1 MIVHHHSIRMFFSLR
16 VVNMQLIKNFS
27 IRCRPEENPMAW
39 SHSTFELRNIGV
51 SVHATQDTERTQA
64 PLLTLGLYSCNT
76 SDRVFEESKSPH
88 NLLGEDQSPT
98 ALIKYNA
105 FWESPNATSLTWL
118 GLLYSIFCL
127 TSQIQS
133 QGDGRSRA
141 QNSAS
146 STWSPTALY
155 TILRYRE
162 KVVQCLVQAQ
172 FAKGGPD
179 IMETLVHY
187 LLIESYLNKDSNV
200 GVWLLMGN
208 IVQIGTSSC

>member
-1 MIVHHHSIRMFFSLR
+1 
-16 VVNMQLIKNFS
+16 MQLIKNFS

-39 SHSTFELRNIGV
+39 SHSTFELRNIDV
-51 SVHATQDTERTQA
+51 SVHATQDTERIQA
-64 PLLTLGLYSCNT
+64 PLLKLGLYSRNT

-88 NLLGEDQSPT
+88 ILLGEDQSPT

-105 FWESPNATSLTWL
+105 FWENPNATSVTWL

-133 QGDGRSRA
+133 QGDSRSRA

-146 STWSPTALY
+146 FTWSPTALY

-162 KVVQCLVQAQ
+162 KVVQCLVRAQ

-179 IMETLVHY
+179 IMETLLHY